1 MSEEKVNS
9 IQGYPLFNDTED
21 KHTQRQN
28 RAVILANII
37 EDNLYDDTGVVTQTG
52 MLYSLQYW
60 DQIPDEEKKV
70 IYEMLKREVSGRGLI
85 QGGLA

>member
-1 MSEEKVNS
+1 MSEKINS
-9 IQGYPLFNDTED
+9 IQGYPLFNDVED

-37 EDNLYDDTGVVTQTG
+37 EDNLQDESGVVTQTG

-60 DQIPDEEKKV
+60 DEIPDEEKKV
-70 IYEMLKREVSGRGLI
+70 VYEMLKREVSGRGLI
-85 QGGLA
+85 KGGLS